1 MNNEK
6 IIREIKNIGFSEFV
20 PLNKKKRDEKKRWFW
35 TYPCEAKT
43 EWFTVRLV
51 HDSKEILIELLKNP
65 KGKEFK
71 EKEVESLIT
80 YIKSE
85 IL

>member
-6 IIREIKNIGFSEFV
+6 IIDEIKNIGFSEFI
-20 PLNKKKRDEKKRWFW
+20 PLNKKKRDGKKRWFW
-35 TYPCEAKT
+35 TYPCEMNT

-51 HDSKEILIELLKNP
+51 HDSEKILIELLKNP
-65 KGKEFK
+65 KGKKFK
-71 EKEVESLIT
+71 EKEVEDLIT